1 MKQKDYLSVER
12 LEQEGKMLDWAQV
25 AHFDEIHIEQKAGME
40 TTTGYQ
46 IRFLRDDYGK
56 LIKKKGQNGTYKDV
70 GVSFDLIYHQDIKH
84 SFKINPFIFCFC
96 FSRFNGHSSM

>member
-1 MKQKDYLSVER
+1 
-12 LEQEGKMLDWAQV
+12 
-25 AHFDEIHIEQKAGME
+25 ME
-40 TTTGYQ
+40 TTIGYQ

-84 SFKINPFIFCFC
+84 SFKINPFIFVFVFLDSTDIQVCKGC
-96 FSRFNGHSSM
+96 SLLSWSCKGLYQG